1 MYKSLI
7 FSITAFMLLAAL
19 TIGCSGGSKENPVI
33 PSDSKPASEPEPTA
47 YIPDDL
53 PDGFT
58 APMLFGIYEVEIDP
72 LNLTGKVHPVRIS
85 DVLGES
91 YHVDITPFLTISPC
105 SDCLDIKSIAL
116 NEDLNLEVT
125 FRTKHPFEPTKR
137 YDLHVFDM
145 RGIIVSGVNIKDFS
159 RIRLDM
165 DGDGTRETTARATID
180 FLLNP
185 DGYTSF
191 YDGVVEQYLGK
202 IYDGNINPYKNLWFC
217 PKTSQPGS
225 NYDPAAAPQYGFT
238 DLTKPTGHN
247 VFPMGGNFDNPL
259 SETIYELKFSDTVR
273 NVNFM
278 LILEASYGHTTRM
291 KTRLQPRYFLPE
303 FHRKDAWWVTADLIS
318 NDLIGWQSTSS
329 AKLAIR
335 AYDWQA
341 GIAPTPGWDYQ
352 TSSLTSIKYASDIK
366 EVIIDIPGIL
376 SGSIVTTLAQ
386 TQGGDGSPMSPYT
399 WEIDFTNQLA
409 ADPGTYWGL
418 VAVRD
423 ALEGTP
429 NAPLATSGSAMTP
442 KRLNDL
448 TTYQVFEVLVEEGN
462 LPPVADVLVNPDP
475 VRVCKDVTISV
486 GPDCLDPDG
495 TIVMYEYDTDYSGNP
510 ATFVPIFTQNEGDG
524 NFGDPVIW
532 QFDQTQTG
540 NHRIGQRV
548 TDNLGSTSIDSE
560 NVQVNANAAPTA
572 VLQDSDADNE
582 VDHNE
587 IVTFQPGAGTGDP
600 DGFITKYEY
609 DFDYSGTFI
618 ADETQNQGD
627 GDFGDPVD
635 YQFTNPGST
644 DINITV
650 AFRVTDD
657 GCPYTTSPVVSTTFK
672 VHPFITLYIYEDFE
686 STTTHGSVPTNW
698 GVIGR
703 YGQGYYLNTCNTGC
717 NNDTYHWGIT
727 HNDPQCDSGE
737 HHFLNEIGYAYPN
750 SDYYESFQTRAT
762 IVFTPEFI
770 VPING
775 ATITIR
781 HWFDM
786 CWSNMM
792 GTSYLDGGAVI
803 LSENNPGSIQWSD
816 FCNALTWEPADCTN
830 VYYGNNWPIRT
841 LSPTSPPSYGAV
853 SSLTSPAHPLNGRPA
868 HVGSNGWATTTYS
881 IPNTY
886 AGELVRVG
894 FLFGSD
900 DLLPR
905 SLPLDPY
912 RSDCTQYDD
921 LWNSNV
927 FPGYGWRI
935 NWVKI
940 ESN

>member
-7 FSITAFMLLAAL
+7 ISITAFMLLAAL

-33 PSDSKPASEPEPTA
+33 PSDSNPASEPEPTA

-85 DVLGES
+85 DVLGDS
-91 YHVDITPFLTISPC
+91 FHVDITPFLTISPC
-105 SDCLDIKSIAL
+105 SDCLDMKSIAL
-116 NEDLNLEVT
+116 NVDSNLEVT

-145 RGIIVSGVNIKDFS
+145 RGIIVSAVNIKEFN

-259 SETIYELKFSDTVR
+259 SETTYELKFSDTVQ

-303 FHRKDAWWVTADLIS
+303 FHRKDAWLVTADLIS
-318 NDLIGWQSTSS
+318 NDLVGWQPTSS
-329 AKLAIR
+329 AKLAVQVC
-335 AYDWQA
+335 DWQA
-341 GIAPTPGWDYQ
+341 GVAPTPGWDYQ
-352 TSSLTSIKYASDIK
+352 TSSLTSIKYASDVK

-376 SGSIVTTLAQ
+376 SGSIITTLAQ
-386 TQGGDGSPMSPYT
+386 TKGGDGSRLSPYT

-409 ADPGTYWGL
+409 ADSGTYWGL

-423 ALEGTP
+423 ALEGTQ

-442 KRLNDL
+442 KRLSDL

-462 LPPVADVLVNPDP
+462 LSPVADVLVNPDP

-510 ATFVPIFTQNEGDG
+510 ATFDPIFTQNEGDG

-540 NHRIGQRV
+540 NRVIGQRV

-560 NVQVNANAAPTA
+560 NVQVNANVAPTA

-600 DGFITKYEY
+600 DGFIAKYEY

-627 GDFGDPVD
+627 GDFGDPVN
-635 YQFTNPGST
+635 YQFTNTGST
-644 DINITV
+644 DIDVSV

-657 GCPYTTSPVVSTTFK
+657 GCPYLLSSPAVTTFT
-672 VHPFITLYIYEDFE
+672 VHPQATSGLPWEEHFE
-686 STTTHGSVPTNW
+686 NTTPGSVPSNCGVTGRVSQAYYVPEYGYGCTNTTWRW
-698 GVIGR
+698 GVTS
-703 YGQGYYLNTCNTGC
+703 NSS
-717 NNDTYHWGIT
+717 
-727 HNDPQCDSGE
+727 QCEGGESG
-737 HHFLNEIGYAYPN
+737 FLNECGAYN
-750 SDYYESFQTRAT
+750 TGSDPAYTYMNRAT
-762 IVFTPEFI
+762 IFYSPEFT
-770 VPING
+770 VPATG
-775 ATITIR
+775 ATLTLR
-781 HWFDM
+781 HWYDF
-786 CWSNMM
+786 
-792 GTSYLDGGAVI
+792 TYSYLFTYFRLDGGRPI
-803 LSENNPGSIQWSD
+803 LSINNPGTIDWSD
-816 FCNALTWEPADCTN
+816 FCYQSPGDNHPRYPLDVSGGPVGCNYVSAYTSSEHPFNDFLAH
-830 VYYGNNWPIRT
+830 T
-841 LSPTSPPSYGAV
+841 LSSGGWVTS
-853 SSLTSPAHPLNGRPA
+853 
-868 HVGSNGWATTTYS
+868 TYS
-881 IPNTY
+881 IPNSY
-886 AGELVRVG
+886 AGWKVRVG
-894 FLFGSD
+894 LLFGSD
-900 DLLPR
+900 DID
-905 SLPLDPY
+905 LDTY
-912 RSDCTQYDD
+912 GDCDPTGMPSGIY
-921 LWNSNV
+921 
-927 FPGYGWRI
+927 PKPGWRI

-940 ESN
+940 EGN